1 MSKLIYLDNAATTKT
16 APEVVDAMLPYFS
29 EFYGNPSSIYD
40 FAQKSKEAV
49 TKGRQQIADVLN
61 AKKEEIDNIRISI
74 NSLKYLEAPVEEN
87 TKIGKVTLQIGD
99 SNVESID
106 IITKNIVNKKS
117 AFIENAIF

>member
-1 MSKLIYLDNAATTKT
+1 M
-16 APEVVDAMLPYFS
+16 E
-29 EFYGNPSSIYD
+29 
-40 FAQKSKEAV
+40 KSKY
-49 TKGRQQIADVLN
+49 KQDPI
-61 AKKEEIDNIRISI
+61 KKEESDNIRISI

-117 AFIENAIF
+117 ARYYFIELIGNFKNVYMQLIA

>member
-1 MSKLIYLDNAATTKT
+1 MNKLYPI
-16 APEVVDAMLPYFS
+16 
-29 EFYGNPSSIYD
+29 I
-40 FAQKSKEAV
+40 
-49 TKGRQQIADVLN
+49 
-61 AKKEEIDNIRISI
+61 KEEIDNIRISI

-117 AFIENAIF
+117 ARYYFIELIGNFKNVYMQLIA

>member
-1 MSKLIYLDNAATTKT
+1 MNKLYPI
-16 APEVVDAMLPYFS
+16 
-29 EFYGNPSSIYD
+29 
-40 FAQKSKEAV
+40 
-49 TKGRQQIADVLN
+49 
-61 AKKEEIDNIRISI
+61 KKEEIDNIRISI

-117 AFIENAIF
+117 ARYYFIELIGNFKNVYMQLIA